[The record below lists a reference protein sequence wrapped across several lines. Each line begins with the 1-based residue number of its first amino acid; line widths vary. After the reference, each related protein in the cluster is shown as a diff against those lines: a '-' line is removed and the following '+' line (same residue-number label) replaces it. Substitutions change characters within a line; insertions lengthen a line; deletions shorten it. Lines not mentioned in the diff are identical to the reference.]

1 MEAPTGSRRTPAPEE
16 RQRDAERTRRQLL
29 TAALEVFAAK
39 GYAGA
44 RVQDIADRAGV
55 NKRLINYYFGGKEG
69 LYRALR
75 SEWLS
80 REAEFAT
87 PDLSISDLTVR
98 YLHEV
103 LANPQ
108 SIRLVLWH
116 GLADGDETPP
126 EQSEDLS
133 DLYRRREL
141 GELSADLDPAS
152 IMLAMMG
159 MVMAPVT
166 LPHIVRQ
173 LFGVEPG
180 SAEFEAR
187 YGEQLRLITS
197 RLAAPGGAGTPEGV
211 VR

>member
-16 RQRDAERTRRQLL
+16 RQRDAERSRRQLL

-69 LYRALR
+69 LYRALQ
-75 SEWLS
+75 SEWQR

-87 PDLSISDLTVR
+87 PDLSIPELTAR

-103 LANPQ
+103 LANPA

-116 GLADGDETPP
+116 GLAADGETPP
-126 EQSEDLS
+126 EPPEDLS
-133 DLYRRREL
+133 DLYRRRET
-141 GELSADLDPAS
+141 GELAADIDPES
-152 IMLAMMG
+152 FMLAMMG
-159 MVMAPVT
+159 MVMAPIT
-166 LPHIVRQ
+166 LQHVVRQ

-180 SAEFEAR
+180 SPEFESR
-187 YGEQLRLITS
+187 YGDQLRLITQKLS
-197 RLAAPGGAGTPEGV
+197 EPR
-211 VR
+211 

>member
-16 RQRDAERTRRQLL
+16 RQRDAERSRRHLL

-69 LYRALR
+69 LYTALR
-75 SEWLS
+75 SEWLR

-87 PDLSISDLTVR
+87 PDLSISDLTTR

-103 LANPQ
+103 LTNPQ
-108 SIRLVLWH
+108 AIRLVLWH
-116 GLADGDETPP
+116 GLADEDVAPP
-126 EQSEDLS
+126 EPAEDLS
-133 DLYRRREL
+133 DLYRRQEL
-141 GELSADLDPAS
+141 GELAADLDPAS
-152 IMLAMMG
+152 FMLAMMS
-159 MVMAPVT
+159 MVMAPIT

-173 LFGVEPG
+173 LFGVEPD
-180 SAEFEAR
+180 SPEFEAR
-187 YGEQLRLITS
+187 YAEQLRRIVGMLGE
-197 RLAAPGGAGTPEGV
+197 R
-211 VR
+211 R